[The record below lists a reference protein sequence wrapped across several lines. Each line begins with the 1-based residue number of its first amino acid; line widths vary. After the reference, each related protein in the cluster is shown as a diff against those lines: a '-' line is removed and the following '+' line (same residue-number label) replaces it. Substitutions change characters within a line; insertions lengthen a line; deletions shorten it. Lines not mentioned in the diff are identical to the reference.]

1 MKRLLCVCLAL
12 TLLLLSALC
21 LFSCGTEPTD
31 SGASSTRGED
41 GDRGLLPVREI
52 DAKRYVR
59 ERDGSDGAFI
69 ILLKGDGT
77 YQYYSEFVS
86 SYLGIG
92 TWTYENGVVTLTENK
107 EFCGNDNAFR
117 FRVAEEGLIFIADGS
132 DKFLYVDVRDGDR
145 FLPDDGIIWDEEKY
159 TPDYAST
166 STLHADAF
174 LEKLKTDGYH
184 RGDEI
189 DKNYNTSNITGIYN
203 ITPQAILEEKPDL
216 EIFLVK
222 DGYHCFLT
230 FKGEIYRYD
239 TFGGYHY
246 RLVLWDYDGN
256 GVKDLVSYHSWGSG
270 ISRLSVSITDLT
282 TMETYTVVSRIVPP
296 FPGFSFAF
304 DGENVFID
312 GEKLTYSD
320 GSFHYGEQ
328 E

>member
-1 MKRLLCVCLAL
+1 MKRFLCVCLAL

-31 SGASSTRGED
+31 AGANSTRGD
-41 GDRGLLPVREI
+41 
-52 DAKRYVR
+52 
-59 ERDGSDGAFI
+59 DGS
-69 ILLKGDGT
+69 L
-77 YQYYSEFVS
+77 
-86 SYLGIG
+86 
-92 TWTYENGVVTLTENK
+92 
-107 EFCGNDNAFR
+107 R
-117 FRVAEEGLIFIADGS
+117 
-132 DKFLYVDVRDGDR
+132 
-145 FLPDDGIIWDEEKY
+145 DEEKY

-174 LEKLKTDGYH
+174 LEKLKKDGYH

-189 DKNYNTSNITGIYN
+189 DKNYNTDNITGIYN
-203 ITPQAILEEKPDL
+203 ITPQAILEEDPDL

-222 DGYHCFLT
+222 DGGHCFLT

-270 ISRLSVSITDLT
+270 ISRRSVSVTDLT

-320 GSFHYGEQ
+320 GGFHYGEQ